1 MSRIAG
7 DGLARS
13 APSTNKR
20 QIFQLPLDTGDDAH
34 ELQPFISD
42 IYTLRAQR
50 IRGGRAHWLERAS
63 PGHGK
68 PEEHALTFRITGGR
82 RRGKN
87 CSRRGPIARRPG
99 WWRSHWSRRY
109 ELRPRRLGQGARQD
123 I

>member
-68 PEEHALTFRITGGR
+68 PEEHALTLCLSGKR
-82 RRGKN
+82 RRSEN
-87 CSRRGPIARRPG
+87 C
-99 WWRSHWSRRY
+99 
-109 ELRPRRLGQGARQD
+109 PRRKPDARLAS
-123 I
+123 